1 MTKQKNEIIKH
12 NGEKKQHNINT
23 LSFCK
28 NKITNFQRM
37 ITDTLLI
44 IKYYKSIDLI
54 TTCDY
59 NTCVRNIEDIFK
71 RLNVMKNKINDNTV
85 ETGLDNIIT
94 DLQQIN
100 NELSSIFRTNG
111 TKNITDVISVA
122 MGNDFCNDLENADS
136 KHIYDAIKTYVH
148 PISYIVFPWKGN
160 DQNKSGENF
169 IAKNKIVE
177 DFMIVERSNNFDCF
191 DLARTSREFQKKV
204 YGIKVAI
211 HNEREKKTIIISGIF
226 DDILTECVSNSFINN
241 KLLEIYDERPSDPDF
256 QCETFKRFIKI
267 LTIKELLIYNK
278 EELYQRF
285 IGYINQT
292 NLIKQKPIS
301 QNIREFVGAD
311 LYEQRKTLIQL
322 LLKNNDPEFQYLAY
336 LLYDLLSNDSNGSI
350 DTAEQSILF
359 DSMPWNIK
367 KYFKDAMKT
376 TIDYTQSLSNFENS
390 KIPIEQQICL
400 LKADDSV
407 KEKAMVKLKEVKAKS
422 EDSGS
427 KAKQFLDGLL
437 KIPFGIYKKE
447 PLLFI
452 MDEIK
457 QLFLECIKYLTMLD
471 NTIKIEGEVDSIKI
485 TSTFKKLEED
495 IIPKI
500 KSKNYKQLLNLYTSG
515 RRVELVNNICYINN
529 HIKEGVICANRICH
543 SGTKNAIMKTRLREF
558 ISDNKNNENIMQ
570 LLQKRYKP
578 HFKIDELKIVEK
590 NLHEIHVKWESIGNA
605 INDVDIKLGTSVH
618 GHDNAKRQLQ
628 RIIGQWINGES
639 DGYAFGFEG
648 PPGVGKTSLA
658 KKGLAGCLKDKNG
671 VPRPVAFI
679 AVGGSSNG
687 STLVGH
693 NYTYVGSTWGKIV
706 DILIEKKCMNP
717 IIIVDELDKV
727 SRSEHGKEIIGIFT
741 HLSDGTQSDSFQDK
755 YFTGIDIDLS
765 KALWIFSYNDPTA
778 IDKILLDR
786 IHRVKFDDLSVE
798 DKIIIV
804 KNYIL
809 PEIYKKLGLKAFV
822 NFSDDIIV
830 YIIESYTYE
839 PGVRKLKEILYEILS
854 EINLE
859 VLQSSISKEIGEI
872 VITRELLKTKYL
884 KERHEIDFTKIH
896 SEPKVG
902 VISGLWANSLGKG
915 GIIPIETIYYL
926 SNSPLDSKITGLP
939 GDVMKESKDVALPL
953 AWKLTPQKMRDTLLK
968 GFEKTKMQSVQ
979 VHCPDGATP
988 KNGPSAGTAITTC
1001 IYSLLN
1007 NKKIKNTIAITGEI
1021 TLQGNVTKIGGLKL
1035 KILGGI
1041 RAGVKEF
1048 IFPSENKR
1056 DFDKFMEEY
1065 ASKPIVKDI
1074 IFHQVSTIEEV
1085 FDIVFV

>member
-1 MTKQKNEIIKH
+1 MAKQKNEIIKH
-12 NGEKKQHNINT
+12 NGDKKQQKINT

-28 NKITNFQRM
+28 NKIDNFQRM

-44 IKYYKSIDLI
+44 TKNYKAVDLI
-54 TTCDY
+54 TTSDY
-59 NTCVRNIEDIFK
+59 NTCVQNIEDIFK
-71 RLNVMKNKINDNTV
+71 RLDIMKHKTNDSTIDSD
-85 ETGLDNIIT
+85 LDNIIT
-94 DLQQIN
+94 ELQQIN

-122 MGNDFCNDLENADS
+122 MGNEFCNELDNNDPT
-136 KHIYDAIKTYVH
+136 HIYDAIKTYVH
-148 PISYIVFPWKGN
+148 PISYVVFPWKGN
-160 DQNKSGENF
+160 DQNKSGKQI

-191 DLARTSREFQKKV
+191 DLARTSRDFQKKV

-211 HNEREKKTIIISGIF
+211 HNKKEKKTIIISGIF
-226 DDILTECVSNSFINN
+226 DDILTECVSNTYINN
-241 KLLEIYDERPSDPDF
+241 KLIEIFDERPTDPDF
-256 QCETFKRFIKI
+256 QCETFTRFVKI

-301 QNIREFVGAD
+301 QNIREFVGSD
-311 LYEQRKTLIQL
+311 LYDQRKTLIQL

-350 DTAEQSILF
+350 DTAEQSTLF

-367 KYFKDAMKT
+367 RYFKDAMKT

-400 LKADDSV
+400 LKASDSV

-457 QLFLECIKYLTMLD
+457 QLFIECSKHLETLD
-471 NTIKIEGEVDSIKI
+471 TEISLDRTPDSIKI
-485 TSTFKKLEED
+485 TSTFRKLEDD

-500 KSKNYKQLLNLYTSG
+500 KSANHEQLLNLYTSG
-515 RRVELVNNICYINN
+515 KRPELVDNICYINTN
-529 HIKEGVICANRICH
+529 IKKGVISANRICH
-543 SGTKNAIMKTRLREF
+543 SGTKNSIMKNRLSEF
-558 ISDNKNNENIMQ
+558 IKTHKDNDKIIHI
-570 LLQKRYKP
+570 LQKRYKTK
-578 HFKIDELKIVEK
+578 FKLDELKEVEEK
-590 NLHEIHVKWESIGNA
+590 LSQINIKWDLIGKEINEVNT
-605 INDVDIKLGTSVH
+605 KLEASVH

-658 KKGLAGCLKDKNG
+658 KKGLAGCLKDENG
-671 VPRPVAFI
+671 ESRPVAFI
-679 AVGGSSNG
+679 AIGGSSNG

-717 IIIVDELDKV
+717 IIIIDELDKV
-727 SRSEHGKEIIGIFT
+727 SRSEHGKEIIGILT
-741 HLSDGTQSDSFQDK
+741 HLSDETQNNTFQDK
-755 YFTGIDIDLS
+755 YFTGIDLDLS
-765 KALWIFSYNDPTA
+765 KALWIFSYNDPA
-778 IDKILLDR
+778 SIDKILLDR
-786 IHRVKFDDLSVE
+786 IHRVKFDDLSLE
-798 DKIIIV
+798 DKIVIV

-809 PEIYKKLGLKAFV
+809 PEIYKKLGLKPFV
-822 NFSDDIIV
+822 KFSDEIIV

-859 VLQSSISKEIGEI
+859 VLQANISNEIGEI
-872 VITRELLKTKYL
+872 VITEELLKTKYL

-896 SEPKVG
+896 TKSKVG

-915 GIIPIETIYYL
+915 GIIPIESIYYL
-926 SNSPLDSKITGLP
+926 SNSPLESKITGLP

-953 AWKLTPQKMRDTLLK
+953 AWKLTPQKTRDRVLK
-968 GFEKTKMQSVQ
+968 EFEKTKMQGLQ

-1021 TLQGNVTKIGGLKL
+1021 TLQGQVTKIGGLKL

-1048 IFPSENKR
+1048 IFPKENEK

-1074 IFHQVSTIEEV
+1074 IFHKVSTIDEV
-1085 FDIVFV
+1085 FKLVFV